1 LLKDLKTI
9 SNRVEAD
16 EWAISKEEWATVFA
30 SVDGNDMKIDTN
42 GRQRVMKRIMKRPNM
57 ADPELWEALSR
68 LKEVVQSQV
77 QRDLV
82 SNSHTV
88 FLQSGS
94 VLADMPLADKVRVS
108 QDLHTDVAPQGKR
121 QIFGII
127 IPLEGPVDLWVSKRC
142 MCTG

>member
-1 LLKDLKTI
+1 M
-9 SNRVEAD
+9 
-16 EWAISKEEWATVFA
+16 FA
-30 SVDGNDMKIDTN
+30 SVGGNDMKIDTN
-42 GRQRVMKRIMKRPNM
+42 GRQRVMKRIMKRPNL
-57 ADPELWEALSR
+57 ANPELWEALSR
-68 LKEVVQSQV
+68 LKEVVRSQV

-121 QIFGII
+121 QIFGVI
-127 IPLEGPVDLWVSKRC
+127 IPLEGPVDLWVSQRC

>member
-1 LLKDLKTI
+1 
-9 SNRVEAD
+9 
-16 EWAISKEEWATVFA
+16 
-30 SVDGNDMKIDTN
+30 MKIDTN
-42 GRQRVMKRIMKRPNM
+42 GRQRVMKRIMKRPNL

-68 LKEVVQSQV
+68 LKEVVRSQV

-82 SNSHTV
+82 FNSHTV

-127 IPLEGPVDLWVSKRC
+127 IPLEGPVDLWVSQRC
-142 MCTG
+142 MPALVK